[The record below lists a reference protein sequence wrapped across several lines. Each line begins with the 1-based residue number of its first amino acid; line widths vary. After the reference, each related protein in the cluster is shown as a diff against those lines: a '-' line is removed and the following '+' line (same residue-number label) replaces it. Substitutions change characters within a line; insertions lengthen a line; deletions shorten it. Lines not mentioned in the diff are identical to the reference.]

1 LLFLRCDRILN
12 FSHLNNIK
20 IKKVYNITFR
30 IIAILLLFLFIT
42 ELKAQIITDRP
53 DQTESSSTVGGGN
66 LQIESGMVTTFEGG
80 AFEANRQVLAPT
92 TLFRYGITKGVELR
106 FVNQFE
112 TRKTRFQD
120 KAVQGISDLE
130 IGTKI
135 QLFQKEGVNTEIALL
150 SHLIL
155 PIGSEAFTNGSF
167 GTVNK
172 LSIAH
177 DLSENM
183 ALGYNIGYNY
193 FGTGKGDLTYSVALG
208 VGVNDKV
215 GVYIEPYGDLVEFKE
230 LVVNFDGGF
239 TYLVNP
245 NLQLDFSFGTSA
257 TEQMNYVSAG
267 VSWLIHKN

>member
-1 LLFLRCDRILN
+1 MIILVL
-12 FSHLNNIK
+12 S
-20 IKKVYNITFR
+20 V
-30 IIAILLLFLFIT
+30 A
-42 ELKAQIITDRP
+42 ELKAQIVTDRP

-66 LQIESGMVTTFEGG
+66 LQIESGILVGFAGEGN
-80 AFEANRQVLAPT
+80 ASSRQVLAPT
-92 TLFRYGITKGVELR
+92 TLFRYGITKGIELR

-112 TRKTRFQD
+112 TQKTLFQD
-120 KAVQGISDLE
+120 KSTQGISDLE

-135 QLFQKEGVNTEIALL
+135 QLFQKEDVNTEIAFL

-155 PIGSEAFTNGSF
+155 PIGATAFTNEKF
-167 GTVNK
+167 GVINK

-215 GVYIEPYGDLVEFKE
+215 GIYVEPYGDLVEFKD
-230 LVVNFDGGF
+230 LVVNFDAGF

-245 NLQLDFSFGTSA
+245 DLQLDFSFGTSA

-267 VSWLIHKN
+267 VSWWIHKN

>member
-1 LLFLRCDRILN
+1 MIILAL
-12 FSHLNNIK
+12 S
-20 IKKVYNITFR
+20 V
-30 IIAILLLFLFIT
+30 A
-42 ELKAQIITDRP
+42 ELKAQIVTDRP

-66 LQIESGMVTTFEGG
+66 LQIESGILVGFTGEGN
-80 AFEANRQVLAPT
+80 ASARQVLAPT
-92 TLFRYGITKGVELR
+92 TLFRYGITKGIELR

-112 TRKTRFQD
+112 TQKTLLQD
-120 KAVQGISDLE
+120 KSIQGISDLE

-135 QLFQKEGVNTEIALL
+135 QLFQKEDVNTEIAFL

-155 PIGSEAFTNGSF
+155 PIGATAFTNEKF
-167 GTVNK
+167 GVINK

-208 VGVNDKV
+208 VGINDKV
-215 GVYIEPYGDLVEFKE
+215 GIYVEPYGDLVEFKD
-230 LVVNFDGGF
+230 LVVNFDAGF

-245 NLQLDFSFGTSA
+245 DLQLDFSFGTSA

-267 VSWLIHKN
+267 VSWWIHKN